1 MRRAWMEN
9 SSRII
14 CSSESERWAGFTG
27 MSWSFYQR
35 TWWFHGIS
43 VRQDWELAENNW
55 RVNVNKTVDM
65 GKKLDLIDFTI
76 KTRKPMFANAN
87 TGPRGLPMFFAKT
100 IRCEDKHG
108 LTMSNL
114 DENTHI
120 YIYNYL
126 IIYLYI
132 HTAIHIYMCNN
143 IYTYTYIHACM
154 HAYTYIYIH
163 IHTYTYIYIHIHTY
177 TYIYIHKH
185 TYTYIYTHIHTY
197 IHTYIITHIY
207 IYIT

>member
-55 RVNVNKTVDM
+55 WVNVNKTVDM
-65 GKKLDLIDFTI
+65 GKKLDLIYFTI
-76 KTRKPMFANAN
+76 KTGKPMFANAN
-87 TGPRGLPMFFAKT
+87 TGPRGLPMFSAKT

-114 DENTHI
+114 EENI
-120 YIYNYL
+120 YIY
-126 IIYLYI
+126 IITWLYI
-132 HTAIHIYMCNN
+132 YIYTQLYTYTCVITYILIHTYIYIHIH
-143 IYTYTYIHACM
+143 TYTYIYIHKHTYA
-154 HAYTYIYIH
+154 YIYIH

-177 TYIYIHKH
+177 TYIYIH
-185 TYTYIYTHIHTY
+185 IHT
-197 IHTYIITHIY
+197 
-207 IYIT
+207 

>member
-1 MRRAWMEN
+1 
-9 SSRII
+9 
-14 CSSESERWAGFTG
+14 
-27 MSWSFYQR
+27 
-35 TWWFHGIS
+35 
-43 VRQDWELAENNW
+43 LAENNW

-114 DENTHI
+114 DENT

-154 HAYTYIYIH
+154 HACIYIH
-163 IHTYTYIYIHIHTY
+163 IHTHTYTDIHTYILTYLHTYILTYILTYLLTYIYIY
-177 TYIYIHKH
+177 TLYLNMVQCMYICKQICATFGYNQDISLG
-185 TYTYIYTHIHTY
+185 YNCPIVEVPPFSNSALP
-197 IHTYIITHIY
+197 
-207 IYIT
+207 